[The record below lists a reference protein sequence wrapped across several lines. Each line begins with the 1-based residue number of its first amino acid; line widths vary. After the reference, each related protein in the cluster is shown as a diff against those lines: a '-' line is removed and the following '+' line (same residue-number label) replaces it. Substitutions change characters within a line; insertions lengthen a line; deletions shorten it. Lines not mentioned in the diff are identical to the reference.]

1 MLKKSLLGTFV
12 LLLVLA
18 GTGTVYQSV
27 RSAQDLSRF
36 PAPGEYYEIDG
47 LTMHMDCRGTGSPTV
62 LFESGLTTASLS
74 WSLVHD
80 EIARETRVCA
90 YDRPGLDWSEPIGR
104 TVYAPEIS
112 ERLHKLLQVA
122 QITDDIILV
131 GMSAGGVYVREFYK
145 HYPSKIV
152 GMVFVDSSHEQQANR
167 LPEGDGGS
175 TAEMV
180 LGACRF
186 VQPLGLMRILGLIDN
201 FIESFIPTDIMGE
214 DSLNAIKASLNRSHS
229 CSAIYWEM
237 RSFYPQEVSDENP
250 PEKLGDLPLFVLSQG
265 KEPEAVPEMGF
276 SLEDAVAQLK
286 VWNVLQEELT
296 ALSTRGQRFVAG
308 DSGHGIQ
315 FEQPQIV
322 IDKIILLVNTIRK
335 N

>member
-1 MLKKSLLGTFV
+1 
-12 LLLVLA
+12 
-18 GTGTVYQSV
+18 
-27 RSAQDLSRF
+27 
-36 PAPGEYYEIDG
+36 
-47 LTMHMDCRGTGSPTV
+47 
-62 LFESGLTTASLS
+62 
-74 WSLVHD
+74 
-80 EIARETRVCA
+80 
-90 YDRPGLDWSEPIGR
+90 
-104 TVYAPEIS
+104 
-112 ERLHKLLQVA
+112 
-122 QITDDIILV
+122 
-131 GMSAGGVYVREFYK
+131 
-145 HYPSKIV
+145 
-152 GMVFVDSSHEQQANR
+152 
-167 LPEGDGGS
+167 
-175 TAEMV
+175 
-180 LGACRF
+180 
-186 VQPLGLMRILGLIDN
+186 MRILGLIDN